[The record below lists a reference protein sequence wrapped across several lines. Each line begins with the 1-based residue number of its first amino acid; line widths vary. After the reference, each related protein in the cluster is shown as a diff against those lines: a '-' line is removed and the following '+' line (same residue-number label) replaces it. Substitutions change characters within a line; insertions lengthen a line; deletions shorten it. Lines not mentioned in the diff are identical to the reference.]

1 MEEAENAVREIGTAA
16 MDAVQGLDSA
26 TLEGTMPFIVGVL
39 ILLIVVKFFALPF
52 KLVWNGIIGA
62 VALWLVNLVLWLVN
76 LVGALFGFGLKI
88 TVVKALIAGVFGVP
102 GLLAV
107 LCWEI
112 FIK

>member
-1 MEEAENAVREIGTAA
+1 MEIQEAEQAVREIGTAA
-16 MDAVQGLDSA
+16 IDAVQGLDSA
-26 TLEGTMPFIVGVL
+26 TLEGSLPFIAGVV
-39 ILLIVVKFFALPF
+39 ILLIVVKIFSLPF

-62 VALWLVNLVLWLVN
+62 AMLWLVNLI
-76 LVGALFGFGLKI
+76 GAAFSFGLKI
-88 TVVKALIAGVFGVP
+88 TVAKALIAGIFGIP

>member
-1 MEEAENAVREIGTAA
+1 MEIQDAENAVREIGTAA
-16 MDAVQGLDSA
+16 IDAVQGLDSA

-62 VALWLVNLVLWLVN
+62 VALWLVNF
-76 LVGALFGFGLKI
+76 VGALFGFGLKI

>member
-62 VALWLVNLVLWLVN
+62 VALWLVNLV
-76 LVGALFGFGLKI
+76 GALI

>member
-26 TLEGTMPFIVGVL
+26 TLEGTMPFIIGVL

-62 VALWLVNLVLWLVN
+62 VALWLVN

>member
-16 MDAVQGLDSA
+16 IDAVQGLDSA
-26 TLEGTMPFIVGVL
+26 TLEGSLPFIAGVL
-39 ILLIVVKFFALPF
+39 ILLIVVKFFSLPF
-52 KLVWNGIIGA
+52 KLVWNGIVGA
-62 VALWLVNLVLWLVN
+62 AVLWLVN
-76 LVGALFGFGLKI
+76 LVGAAVGFGMKI

>member
-62 VALWLVNLVLWLVN
+62 VALWLVNLA
-76 LVGALFGFGLKI
+76 GALFGFGLKI
-88 TVVKALIAGVFGVP
+88 TVVKALIAGMFGVP

>member
-16 MDAVQGLDSA
+16 LDAVQGLDSA
-26 TLEGTMPFIVGVL
+26 TLEGTMPFIAGVL

-52 KLVWNGIIGA
+52 KLVWNGIVGA
-62 VALWLVNLVLWLVN
+62 AALWLVN
-76 LVGALFGFGLKI
+76 LVGAAVGFGLKI
-88 TVVKALIAGVFGVP
+88 TVVKALIAGLFGVP
-102 GLLAV
+102 GLLGV

>member
-16 MDAVQGLDSA
+16 MDAVQG
-26 TLEGTMPFIVGVL
+26 FIIGVL

-62 VALWLVNLVLWLVN
+62 VALWLVN

>member
-16 MDAVQGLDSA
+16 IDAVQGLDSA
-26 TLEGTMPFIVGVL
+26 TLEGSLPFIAGVL
-39 ILLIVVKFFALPF
+39 IFLIVVKFFSLPF
-52 KLVWNGIIGA
+52 KLVWNGIVGA
-62 VALWLVNLVLWLVN
+62 AVLWLVN
-76 LVGALFGFGLKI
+76 LVGAAVSFGMKI

>member
-62 VALWLVNLVLWLVN
+62 VAL
-76 LVGALFGFGLKI
+76 GLK
-88 TVVKALIAGVFGVP
+88 
-102 GLLAV
+102 
-107 LCWEI
+107 
-112 FIK
+112 

>member
-62 VALWLVNLVLWLVN
+62 VALWLVNTGVERHYRRCGAVAGKPCGRFVRLW
-76 LVGALFGFGLKI
+76 A
-88 TVVKALIAGVFGVP
+88 
-102 GLLAV
+102 
-107 LCWEI
+107 
-112 FIK
+112 

>member
-1 MEEAENAVREIGTAA
+1 MEEAENAVMEIGTAA

-62 VALWLVNLVLWLVN
+62 VALWLVNLV
-76 LVGALFGFGLKI
+76 GALIGFGLKI

>member
-26 TLEGTMPFIVGVL
+26 TIEGSLPFIAGVL
-39 ILLIVVKFFALPF
+39 VLLLIVKFFSLPF

-62 VALWLVNLVLWLVN
+62 AVLWLVN
-76 LVGALFGFGLKI
+76 LAGAAVGFGLKI

>member
-16 MDAVQGLDSA
+16 MDSVQGLDSA

-62 VALWLVNLVLWLVN
+62 VTLWLVN

>member
-16 MDAVQGLDSA
+16 MDAVHGLDSA

-62 VALWLVNLVLWLVN
+62 VVLWLVN

>member
-16 MDAVQGLDSA
+16 LDAVQVLDSA
-26 TLEGTMPFIVGVL
+26 TLEGSLPFIAGVL
-39 ILLIVVKFFALPF
+39 ILLVVVKLLSLPF

-62 VALWLVNLVLWLVN
+62 AALWLVN
-76 LVGALFGFGLKI
+76 LVGAAVGFGLKI

-102 GLLAV
+102 GLIAV

-112 FIK
+112 FM

>member
-16 MDAVQGLDSA
+16 LDAVQGLDSA
-26 TLEGTMPFIVGVL
+26 TLEGSLPFVAGVL
-39 ILLIVVKFFALPF
+39 ILLVVVKLLSLPF

-62 VALWLVNLVLWLVN
+62 AALWLVN
-76 LVGALFGFGLKI
+76 LVGAAVGFGLKI

-102 GLLAV
+102 GLIAV

-112 FIK
+112 FM

>member
-39 ILLIVVKFFALPF
+39 FFALPF

-62 VALWLVNLVLWLVN
+62 VALWLVN

-88 TVVKALIAGVFGVP
+88 TVVKALIAGFF
-102 GLLAV
+102 A
-107 LCWEI
+107 
-112 FIK
+112 

>member
-62 VALWLVNLVLWLVN
+62 VALWLVNF
-76 LVGALFGFGLKI
+76 VGALFGFGLKI

>member
-62 VALWLVNLVLWLVN
+62 VALCLVN